1 MRGLFIALV
10 SIVLA
15 VAGWWGVYL
24 LTDNLTPDEPGA
36 MPLFFGLLFV
46 ALTGTLAPVIAYLNR
61 RFAPSTYV
69 LHPWRALRQS
79 IWAGLCLTSWAW
91 LQMQREF
98 NIAFA
103 LIIALI
109 FVAIEFLIVKTRDA

>member
-15 VAGWWGVYL
+15 VAGWWGLVQ
-24 LTDNLTPDEPGA
+24 LTGRLTPDEPGA
-36 MPLFFGLLFV
+36 LALFFGLLFV
-46 ALTGTLAPVIAYLNR
+46 ALTGSLAPVVAYMNR
-61 RFAPSTYV
+61 RFASGVYV
-69 LHPWRALRQS
+69 LHPWRALRQA

-91 LQMQREF
+91 LQMQHEL
-98 NIAFA
+98 NPAFA

-109 FVAIEFLIVKTRDA
+109 FVAIEFLIAKTRNA

>member
-15 VAGWWGVYL
+15 VAGWWGLYQ
-24 LTDNLTPDEPGA
+24 LTGSLAPEKPGA
-36 MPLFFGLLFV
+36 PALFFGLLFV
-46 ALTGTLAPVIAYLNR
+46 ALTGTLAPVIAYMNR
-61 RFAPSTYV
+61 RFAPSVYE
-69 LHPWRALRQS
+69 LHPWRALRHG

-91 LQMQREF
+91 LQTQHEL
-98 NIAFA
+98 NPAFS

-109 FVAIEFLIVKTRDA
+109 FVAIEFLIVKTRNA